1 MASFAS
7 VGQYRRDP
15 RFAAVA
21 WAGVRPPPAVPSGGT
36 MLDPARLP
44 PPLVKVTEPLS
55 NGTVEVRDQR
65 PAAVIAELDRSR
77 CAAEQQ
83 LHAERAR
90 RIELEEEHEI
100 EIESWRRRAAEA
112 EQVAALAIAERR
124 GARGRLA
131 AELRAELLIARVA
144 HRAGLPLSMPVTL
157 APVAVA
163 ALRIEGRMVAARAS
177 ARSPL
182 ELEPRLLALRDA
194 LRDVR
199 TLAERE
205 QGESAARATRTQRS
219 IEGVRAQLQALRVP
233 AGARDAAGVVES
245 TRLEDALARLRNG
258 GAPADEAPAAGAPAV
273 AAPAAGAP
281 AVGAPAHPTAAW
293 LAPAF
298 RRLAAQDAARAG
310 RLFVQ
315 LVPAQWAAY
324 PEPAAY
330 DLVLSDTACIAVTAD
345 AGATVIAFR
354 PTPRSRDQVG
364 FRVTGDFARLARL
377 LVAGRFR
384 RRLRWRL
391 ARVRGERPLAA
402 LRGLLEA
409 PLTLRQLHVAGVRLD
424 PALTFALAAQ
434 MIDPMATSGQRFTIV
449 HQPSRESVARP
460 SLTVRSGA
468 RPSVGEQLPLAPA
481 DTTII
486 CPPDLLVPVLAGM
499 RPAEAVV
506 SGEQRPLEL
515 VQGWLQAA
523 QRA

>member
-1 MASFAS
+1 LRAFAA
-7 VGQYRRDP
+7 
-15 RFAAVA
+15 AAVA
-21 WAGVRPPPAVPSGGT
+21 SAGVRPPSAVPSGGA

-65 PAAVIAELDRSR
+65 PAAVIAELDRAR
-77 CAAEQQ
+77 RGAEQQ
-83 LHAERAR
+83 LHAERAG
-90 RIELEEEHEI
+90 RIELEEEHET
-100 EIESWRRRAAEA
+100 EIEAWRRRAAEA
-112 EQVAALAIAERR
+112 EQVAAVAMAERR
-124 GARGRLA
+124 AARGRLA
-131 AELRAELLIARVA
+131 AGLRAELLIARLA
-144 HRAGLPLSMPVTL
+144 PRAGLPLSMPVTL

-163 ALRIEGRMVAARAS
+163 ALAIEGRMVEARAS

-205 QGESAARATRTQRS
+205 LGESVARATPAHPS
-219 IEGVRAQLQALRVP
+219 IEGIRAQLQALRVP
-233 AGARDAAGVVES
+233 ARARDPAGVVES

-258 GAPADEAPAAGAPAV
+258 GAPADEAPADGALADE
-273 AAPAAGAP
+273 AP
-281 AVGAPAHPTAAW
+281 VYGAPAHTTAVW

-298 RRLAAQDAARAG
+298 RRLVAQDADRAG
-310 RLFVQ
+310 RLFVA

-324 PEPAAY
+324 PQPAAY
-330 DLVLSDTACIAVTAD
+330 DLVLSDAACIAVTAD
-345 AGATVIAFR
+345 AGVTQVAFR
-354 PTPRSRDQVG
+354 PAPRSRDQVG
-364 FRVTGDFARLARL
+364 FQVTGDFARVARL

-391 ARVRGERPLAA
+391 ARVRGERSLAA
-402 LRGLLEA
+402 LQGLIEA
-409 PLTLRQLHVAGVRLD
+409 PLTLRQLHSAGVRLD

-434 MIDPMATSGQRFTIV
+434 MIDPMATSGERFTIV
-449 HQPSRESVARP
+449 HQPSRESAARP
-460 SLTVRSGA
+460 SLTVRNGA
-468 RPSVGEQLPLAPA
+468 RPSVGAHLPLAPA
-481 DTTII
+481 ETTII
-486 CPPDLLVPVLAGM
+486 CPPDLLLPVLAGM
-499 RPAEAVV
+499 RQAEAVV

>member
-1 MASFAS
+1 M
-7 VGQYRRDP
+7 
-15 RFAAVA
+15 
-21 WAGVRPPPAVPSGGT
+21 
-36 MLDPARLP
+36 
-44 PPLVKVTEPLS
+44 
-55 NGTVEVRDQR
+55 
-65 PAAVIAELDRSR
+65 
-77 CAAEQQ
+77 
-83 LHAERAR
+83 
-90 RIELEEEHEI
+90 
-100 EIESWRRRAAEA
+100 
-112 EQVAALAIAERR
+112 AERR
-124 GARGRLA
+124 AARGRLA

-144 HRAGLPLSMPVTL
+144 PRAGLPLSMPVTL

-258 GAPADEAPAAGAPAV
+258 GAPADEARAAGAPAV
-273 AAPAAGAP
+273 AAPADGAPAVGAP

-330 DLVLSDTACIAVTAD
+330 DLVLSGTACIAVTAD

-391 ARVRGERPLAA
+391 ARVRGERSLAA